1 MRETVI
7 VVAKSAAKKVRKT
20 FTLSRESMA
29 FLRELEREKH
39 ARSAS
44 AALDEVLL
52 EKRRE
57 REQARCQA
65 SIAAYYD
72 ALSDSQMEED
82 AAWGRIAES
91 QFPLE

>member
-1 MRETVI
+1 MTT
-7 VVAKSAAKKVRKT
+7 SATRKVRKT

-29 FLRELEREKH
+29 FLRELEKEKH

-44 AALDEVLL
+44 AALDDVLL

-57 REQARCQA
+57 RDEARNQA

-72 ALSDSQMEED
+72 KLSDAQMEED